1 MIAGTRR
8 WTNRQYRWRLSRF
21 RPIPHPPR
29 SPSLNDGRSHASRA
43 QIIAAFA
50 SIYLVWGSTYLAIR
64 YAVQTIPPFMM
75 GGLRFVVSGVILYL
89 WARYRGAS
97 RPTRLNWRNAIIAGG
112 FLLLGGNGAVVWAEQ
127 FVPSGL
133 TALLVSILP
142 FWLVIIEWVRP
153 PRRRPSGAV
162 LIGLVL
168 GFIGIVVLV
177 GRSGFGGRGDVSS
190 LGPVVLILGSLSWA
204 IGSFWSRDAELPE
217 SGMLTTGMEMLG
229 GGALLLIVGT
239 LTGELSRFDIHRIS
253 SASTIGLLYLVT
265 FGSLLG
271 FTSYIWLLDK
281 VSPARLG
288 TYAYVNPI
296 VAVLLGWAIAGERL
310 AVRTAVA
317 AAIVICAVALITTA
331 RSTTITQGG

>member
-1 MIAGTRR
+1 M
-8 WTNRQYRWRLSRF
+8 
-21 RPIPHPPR
+21 
-29 SPSLNDGRSHASRA
+29 NDGRTHASRA
-43 QIIAAFA
+43 QILAAFA

-64 YAVQTIPPFMM
+64 YAVETIPPFLM
-75 GGLRFVVSGVILYL
+75 GGIRFLISGSMLYL
-89 WARYRGAS
+89 WARSRGVS
-97 RPTRLNWRNAIIAGG
+97 RPTRLHWRNAIIAGA

-153 PRRRPSGAV
+153 PRRRPSGSV
-162 LIGLVL
+162 VVGLVL
-168 GFIGIVVLV
+168 GFVGIIVLV
-177 GRSGFGGRGDVSS
+177 GPSEVGGHGDVSP
-190 LGPVVLILGSLSWA
+190 LGALVLILGSLSWA

-217 SGMLTTGMEMLG
+217 SGLLTTGMEMLG
-229 GGALLLIVGT
+229 GGVLLLIVGAV
-239 LTGELSRFDIHRIS
+239 TGELSQFDIHRIS
-253 SASTIGLLYLVT
+253 NASAVGLIYLIT
-265 FGSLLG
+265 FGSLIG

-310 AVRTAVA
+310 SIRTGVA

-331 RSTTITQGG
+331 RSTASVHSG

>member
-1 MIAGTRR
+1 MSNYG
-8 WTNRQYRWRLSRF
+8 
-21 RPIPHPPR
+21 
-29 SPSLNDGRSHASRA
+29 SHASRA

-64 YAVQTIPPFMM
+64 YAVETIPPFLM
-75 GGLRFVVSGVILYL
+75 GGLRFVISGALLYA
-89 WARYRGAS
+89 WARYRGAQRPS
-97 RPTRLNWRNAIIAGG
+97 RLHWRNAIIAGG

-168 GFIGIVVLV
+168 GFLGIIVLV
-177 GRSGFGGRGDVSS
+177 GLGELGGRGDIRP
-190 LGPVVLILGSLSWA
+190 LGALVLILGSLSWA
-204 IGSFWSRDAELPE
+204 IGSFWSRDAQLPE
-217 SGMLTTGMEMLG
+217 SGLLTTGMEMLG
-229 GGALLLIVGT
+229 GGVLLLIVGVA
-239 LTGELSRFDIHRIS
+239 TGELSDFDIQRV
-253 SASTIGLLYLVT
+253 SAESIVGLVYLIT

-296 VAVLLGWAIAGERL
+296 VAVLLGWAVAGERL
-310 AVRTAVA
+310 SARTVVA
-317 AAIVICAVALITTA
+317 AVIVICAVALITTA
-331 RSTTITQGG
+331 RSTGGAQSTPS

>member
-1 MIAGTRR
+1 
-8 WTNRQYRWRLSRF
+8 
-21 RPIPHPPR
+21 
-29 SPSLNDGRSHASRA
+29 LNDGRSYASRA

-64 YAVQTIPPFMM
+64 YAVQTIPPFIM
-75 GGLRFVVSGVILYL
+75 GGLRFLVSGALLYL
-89 WARYRGAS
+89 WARYRGAP
-97 RPTRLNWRNAIIAGG
+97 RPTGLHWRNAIIAGG

-162 LIGLVL
+162 LVGLVL
-168 GFIGIVVLV
+168 GFVGIVVLV
-177 GRSGFGGRGDVSS
+177 GPGNLGGHGDVRP
-190 LGPVVLILGSLSWA
+190 LGALVLILGSLSWA
-204 IGSFWSRDAELPE
+204 IGSFWSRDARLPE
-217 SGMLTTGMEMLG
+217 SGLLTTGMEMLS
-229 GGALLLIVGT
+229 GGALLLIVG
-239 LTGELSRFDIHRIS
+239 LLSGELSQFDIHRIS
-253 SASTIGLLYLVT
+253 GPSAAGLIYLIT
-265 FGSLLG
+265 FGSLIG

-296 VAVLLGWAIAGERL
+296 VAVILGWAIAGERL
-310 AVRTAVA
+310 SVRTAVA

-331 RSTTITQGG
+331 HSTAPPQSA

>member
-1 MIAGTRR
+1 
-8 WTNRQYRWRLSRF
+8 
-21 RPIPHPPR
+21 
-29 SPSLNDGRSHASRA
+29 LNDRRTHASRG

-50 SIYLVWGSTYLAIR
+50 SIYLVWGSTYLAIS
-64 YAVQTIPPFMM
+64 YAIETIPPFLM
-75 GGLRFVVSGVILYL
+75 GGIRFLISGALLYW
-89 WARYRGAS
+89 WARFRGAP
-97 RPTRLNWRNAIIAGG
+97 RPTMLHWRNAIIAGA

-153 PRRRPSGAV
+153 PHKRPTGPV
-162 LIGLVL
+162 IVGLVL
-168 GFIGIVVLV
+168 GFIGIIVLV
-177 GRSGFGGRGDVSS
+177 GPSALGGHSDVSS
-190 LGPVVLILGSLSWA
+190 LGALVLILGSLSWA
-204 IGSFWSRDAELPE
+204 IGSFWSRDAQLPE
-217 SGMLTTGMEMLG
+217 SGLLTTGMEMLG
-229 GGALLLIVGT
+229 GGALLLIVGV
-239 LTGELSRFDIHRIS
+239 LAGEISSFDIHRIS
-253 SASTIGLLYLVT
+253 RASTAGLIYLIT

-296 VAVLLGWAIAGERL
+296 VAVFLGWAIAGERL
-310 AVRTAVA
+310 SVRTAVA

-331 RSTTITQGG
+331 RSTTTAQRA

>member
-1 MIAGTRR
+1 MSNYG
-8 WTNRQYRWRLSRF
+8 
-21 RPIPHPPR
+21 
-29 SPSLNDGRSHASRA
+29 SHASRA
-43 QIIAAFA
+43 HIIAAFA

-64 YAVQTIPPFMM
+64 YAVETIPPFLM
-75 GGLRFVVSGVILYL
+75 GGLRFVISGALLYA
-89 WARYRGAS
+89 WARYRGAQRPS
-97 RPTRLNWRNAIIAGG
+97 RLHWRNAIIAGG

-168 GFIGIVVLV
+168 GFLGIIVLV
-177 GRSGFGGRGDVSS
+177 GLGELGGRGDIRP
-190 LGPVVLILGSLSWA
+190 LGALVLILGSLSWA
-204 IGSFWSRDAELPE
+204 IGSFWSRDAQLPK
-217 SGMLTTGMEMLG
+217 SGLLTTGMEMLG
-229 GGALLLIVGT
+229 GGVLLLIVGVA
-239 LTGELSRFDIHRIS
+239 TGELSDFDIQRV
-253 SASTIGLLYLVT
+253 SAESIVGLVYLIT

-296 VAVLLGWAIAGERL
+296 VAVLLGWAVAGERL
-310 AVRTAVA
+310 SARTVVA
-317 AAIVICAVALITTA
+317 AVIVICAVALITTA
-331 RSTTITQGG
+331 RSTGGAQSTPS